1 MRTYYYWLDL
11 GPSTARDCAELSIK
25 SMIFSGELGPG
36 DKLPPERIL
45 SQQLGVSRVP
55 LREALKSL
63 ESTGFIRTTVGA
75 KGGSRVSDASTLVHC
90 WHEWLRLNAHRLA
103 SLLEFRRTI
112 DMQIASLAAERR
124 TDEDLRELQTLT
136 DSMDH
141 SPTWMNL
148 WHTQFHRALCRAA
161 HNEYFERATNA
172 IQAELFAPVQT
183 DLEDL
188 TVPTL
193 RTLHEDILAA
203 VLDQD
208 SARAAE
214 AMQVHLEF
222 TERLFSH
229 RMEELGLNPNGSAA
243 GA

>member
-1 MRTYYYWLDL
+1 VRSYYYWLDI

-36 DKLPPERIL
+36 EKLPPERIL

-75 KGGSRVSDASTLVHC
+75 KGGSRVSDARILVGC
-90 WHEWLRLNAHRLA
+90 WHEWLRANAHKL
-103 SLLEFRRTI
+103 SDLLEFRRTI

-124 TDEDLRELQTLT
+124 TEEDLRELRTLT
-136 DSMDH
+136 DSMDD
-141 SPTWMNL
+141 SPTWINL
-148 WHTQFHRALCRAA
+148 SHTQFHRALCQAA

-188 TVPTL
+188 SVPTL
-193 RTLHEDILAA
+193 RTLHEDILTA
-203 VLDQD
+203 VEAQD
-208 SARAAE
+208 PARAAE

-222 TERLFSH
+222 TEKMFFH
-229 RMEELGLNPNGSAA
+229 RMDELGLNTNGS
-243 GA
+243 GRNT

>member
-1 MRTYYYWLDL
+1 VRTYYYWLDL

-36 DKLPPERIL
+36 EKLPPERIL

-75 KGGSRVSDASTLVHC
+75 KGGSRVSNAPILARC
-90 WHEWLRLNAHRLA
+90 WHDWLRLNVHKLE

-112 DMQIASLAAERR
+112 DLQIASLAAERR
-124 TDEDLRELQTLT
+124 TDDDLRELRTLT
-136 DSMDH
+136 DSMEH

-183 DLEDL
+183 GLDDLS
-188 TVPTL
+188 VPTL
-193 RTLHEDILAA
+193 RSLHEDILSA
-203 VLDQD
+203 VVERDP
-208 SARAAE
+208 SRAAE

-222 TERLFSH
+222 TEKLFLH
-229 RMEELGLNPNGSAA
+229 RVEELGLNLNGSPK
-243 GA
+243 GS

>member
-1 MRTYYYWLDL
+1 
-11 GPSTARDCAELSIK
+11 
-25 SMIFSGELGPG
+25 
-36 DKLPPERIL
+36 
-45 SQQLGVSRVP
+45 VP

-75 KGGSRVSDASTLVHC
+75 KGGSRVSDASTLVGC
-90 WHEWLRLNAHRLA
+90 WHEWLRLNAHKLA

-124 TDEDLRELQTLT
+124 TDEDLHELQTLT

-208 SARAAE
+208 SVRAAE

-222 TERLFSH
+222 TERLFFH
-229 RMEELGLNPNGSAA
+229 RMEELGLNPNGSVT

>member
-1 MRTYYYWLDL
+1 VRTYYYWLDL

-36 DKLPPERIL
+36 EKLPPERIL

-75 KGGSRVSDASTLVHC
+75 KGGSRVSNAPILARC
-90 WHEWLRLNAHRLA
+90 WHDWLRLNVHKLE

-124 TDEDLRELQTLT
+124 TDDDLRDLRTLT
-136 DSMDH
+136 DSMEH

-161 HNEYFERATNA
+161 HNEYFQRATNA

-183 DLEDL
+183 DLDDL
-188 TVPTL
+188 SVPTL
-193 RTLHEDILAA
+193 RSLHEDILSA
-203 VLDQD
+203 VVERDP
-208 SARAAE
+208 SRAAE

-222 TERLFSH
+222 TEKLFLH
-229 RMEELGLNPNGSAA
+229 RVEELGLNLNGSPK
-243 GA
+243 GT

>member
-1 MRTYYYWLDL
+1 MRTYYYWLDI

-36 DKLPPERIL
+36 GRLPPERAL
-45 SQQLGVSRVP
+45 SEQLGVSRVP

-75 KGGSRVSDASTLVHC
+75 KGGSRVSDASTLVRC
-90 WHEWLRLNAHRLA
+90 WHEWLRQNVHRLSA
-103 SLLEFRRTI
+103 LLEFRRTI
-112 DMQIASLAAERR
+112 DMKIASLAAERR
-124 TDEDLRELQTLT
+124 TDEDLVELRTLA
-136 DSMDH
+136 DSMDR

-148 WHTQFHRALCRAA
+148 WHTQFHRALCHAA
-161 HNEYFERATNA
+161 HNDYFERATNA

-188 TVPTL
+188 DVPTL
-193 RTLHEDILAA
+193 RRLHEDVLAA
-203 VLDQD
+203 VEVQD
-208 SARAAE
+208 PLRAAE

-222 TERLFSH
+222 TERLFFH
-229 RMEELGLNPNGSAA
+229 RLGELGLNPNGSFR
-243 GA
+243 GS